1 MKQKK
6 HRKTRGMLTSLV
18 KYPKGSSHKK
28 ETLWR
33 RIGMWVAGAVVVAA
47 LGVVVV
53 GLTVMMFKPD
63 LGVVTKEG
71 NFEVVNV
78 EESSQDFPAEEHA
91 VAAALISI
99 EGRWVRVPLRADNRT
114 GVEKHATL
122 HVRYTLSPRIGVL
135 KVDSWGLVKG

>member
-6 HRKTRGMLTSLV
+6 HRRTHGMLTSLV
-18 KYPKGSSHKK
+18 KYPKGSPHKK

-33 RIGMWVAGAVVVAA
+33 KIGMWVAGTVVVALLA
-47 LGVVVV
+47 VVVV
-53 GLTVMMFKPD
+53 GLTAMMFKPD
-63 LGVVTKEG
+63 LGIVTKEG
-71 NFEVVNV
+71 NFEVVNL
-78 EESSQDFPAEEHA
+78 EEPSQDFPAEERA

-114 GVEKHATL
+114 GVEKHTIL

-135 KVDSWGLVKG
+135 KIEAWSLVKG